1 MRGGGLMPVSYT
13 YNGSLTREQFLLR
26 EMRITAR
33 TLIQERFDQDRA
45 IEHICTD
52 NLYQYPTEREQRS
65 IARACIRR
73 LMGVSSDAMTREALI
88 DLVANGSSEQ
98 AAQVVVYA
106 LMCDNRL
113 VWEFMTILVAERYS
127 AHDLTLTNQDITSF
141 VNGIAASNETV
152 AGWSDATRNKIRQVL
167 NRMLVDAGFKE
178 NVRTSE
184 LLPVY
189 LDAELAHIM
198 QANGDAPALAAFGA
212 RGEA

>member
-1 MRGGGLMPVSYT
+1 MPTPCT

-26 EMRITAR
+26 EMRVTAR
-33 TLIQERFDQDRA
+33 TLIQEHLDQERA
-45 IEHICTD
+45 SQRICAD

-65 IARACIRR
+65 IARACTRR
-73 LMGVSSDAMTREALI
+73 LMGVSSDTMTREALI

-98 AAQVVVYA
+98 AAQAVVYA

-189 LDAELAHIM
+189 LDAEVAHIM

>member
-1 MRGGGLMPVSYT
+1 MPVSYT

-98 AAQVVVYA
+98 AAQAVVYA

-184 LLPVY
+184 LFPVY

-198 QANGDAPALAAFGA
+198 QANGDAAALAAFGA

>member
-1 MRGGGLMPVSYT
+1 MPTPCT

-33 TLIQERFDQDRA
+33 TLIQECFDQDRA
-45 IEHICTD
+45 IECICAD

-73 LMGVSSDAMTREALI
+73 LMGVSSDAMTRGALI

-98 AAQVVVYA
+98 AAQAVVYA

-113 VWEFMTILVAERYS
+113 VWEFMTILVAERYG

-198 QANGDAPALAAFGA
+198 QANGDAPAFAAFGA

>member
-1 MRGGGLMPVSYT
+1 MPTPCT

-26 EMRITAR
+26 EMRVTAR
-33 TLIQERFDQDRA
+33 TLIQEHLDQERA
-45 IEHICTD
+45 SQRICTD

-98 AAQVVVYA
+98 AAQAVVYA

-127 AHDLTLTNQDITSF
+127 AHDFTLTNQDITSF

>member
-1 MRGGGLMPVSYT
+1 MPTPCT

-33 TLIQERFDQDRA
+33 TLIQECFDQDRA
-45 IEHICTD
+45 IECICAD
-52 NLYQYPTEREQRS
+52 NLYQYPTEREQCS

-98 AAQVVVYA
+98 AAQAVVYA

-198 QANGDAPALAAFGA
+198 QANGDAPALAAFDA

>member
-1 MRGGGLMPVSYT
+1 MPTPCT

-33 TLIQERFDQDRA
+33 TLIQECFDQDRA
-45 IEHICTD
+45 IECICAD

-73 LMGVSSDAMTREALI
+73 LMGVSSDAMTRGALI

-98 AAQVVVYA
+98 AAQAVVYA

-113 VWEFMTILVAERYS
+113 VWEFMTILVAERYG

-189 LDAELAHIM
+189 LDAGLAHIM

>member
-1 MRGGGLMPVSYT
+1 MPTPCT

-26 EMRITAR
+26 EMRVTAR
-33 TLIQERFDQDRA
+33 TLIQECFDQDRA
-45 IEHICTD
+45 IECICAD

-73 LMGVSSDAMTREALI
+73 LMGVSSDAMTCEALI

-98 AAQVVVYA
+98 AAQAVVYA
-106 LMCDNRL
+106 LMCDNLL

>member
-33 TLIQERFDQDRA
+33 TLIQECFDQDRA
-45 IEHICTD
+45 IECICAD

-98 AAQVVVYA
+98 AAQAVVYA

-113 VWEFMTILVAERYS
+113 VWEFMTILVAGRYR

-141 VNGIAASNETV
+141 INGIAASDEAV
-152 AGWSDATRNKIRQVL
+152 ARWSDATRNKIRQVL
-167 NRMLVDAGFKE
+167 NRILVDAGFKE

-189 LDAELAHIM
+189 PDAELAHIM